1 MGKPEIDLNTL
12 KKAVNAVL
20 DHLIEDLG
28 LEKVAIGEGEDFY
41 WTCPVPEL
49 YDSSQKPAQLE
60 VGRTSDDVGFVNLI
74 ERAQSGAVSYNL
86 VHVAPLLLYIGEKIK
101 R

>member
-1 MGKPEIDLNTL
+1 MDKPEIDLNTL

-20 DHLIEDLG
+20 DHLIDDLG
-28 LEKVAIGEGEDFY
+28 LEKVVIDEGEDFY
-41 WTCPVPEL
+41 WTFPVPEL

-60 VGRTSDDVGFVNLI
+60 AGRLSDDVGFVNLI
-74 ERAQSGAVSYNL
+74 ERGQSGDVSYNL